1 MVKNSERYVPKFHAE
16 LNIESVLIAPLV
28 AASKAN
34 VMMLSGQARFLL
46 DYCFSLENGIYKPV
60 MIPMT
65 ITKSVIEENDNENFQ
80 QTELVFQVP
89 LLCLLPMNSLA
100 VNEIKLNF
108 EMEITS
114 LSSYDAKLKTNL
126 VERKAVLKGRIS
138 SGNNMGQKGNR
149 NKKESTNLNV
159 EITAGPLPLPK
170 GVLSII
176 DLYTNAIQ
184 PRPVNKEL
192 Q

>member
-108 EMEITS
+108 GMEITS

-138 SGNNMGQKGNR
+138 SR

>member
-65 ITKSVIEENDNENFQ
+65 ITKEFSADGI
-80 QTELVFQVP
+80 
-89 LLCLLPMNSLA
+89 
-100 VNEIKLNF
+100 
-108 EMEITS
+108 
-114 LSSYDAKLKTNL
+114 
-126 VERKAVLKGRIS
+126 GIS
-138 SGNNMGQKGNR
+138 S
-149 NKKESTNLNV
+149 TTTLF
-159 EITAGPLPLPK
+159 ITHE
-170 GVLSII
+170 LSRR
-176 DLYTNAIQ
+176 Q
-184 PRPVNKEL
+184 
-192 Q
+192 